1 MLFRSIL
8 AAMSDHGA
16 HGANDG
22 AHGHGANE
30 ALGPIDVRAWLA
42 GAIGV
47 AIGLLTVAVI
57 AAASGA
63 LAL

>member
-1 MLFRSIL
+1 
-8 AAMSDHGA
+8 MSDHGA
-16 HGANDG
+16 HGGDDG
-22 AHGHGANE
+22 AHGHGAND

>member
-1 MLFRSIL
+1 
-8 AAMSDHGA
+8 MSDHGA
-16 HGANDG
+16 H
-22 AHGHGANE
+22 HGTSGHAGHE
-30 ALGPIDVRAWLA
+30 EHLGPINVRAWLA

-63 LAL
+63 FVI